1 MPRISLWKQGRHT
14 ADYKFFDSRMREMF
28 TIGGTGINV
37 HLYLGPGPGTS
48 SDTADATKPNY
59 LNQSAQNIQDLL
71 FLENRD
77 RKYDTSVYNLRGIYQ
92 TSDLDFDLQ
101 QFGLFLSNDTIFM
114 TFHLTDM
121 VETLGRKLLSGDV
134 LELEHRKDF
143 YSLNTDIPV
152 ALKRYYVIQDA
163 TLASEGF
170 SPTWWPHLWR
180 VKLQPLV
187 DSQEYADILRQI
199 KVNDTTDTS
208 LKDILGT
215 SNRLIEINQAIIQQA
230 EADVPASGYDTTP
243 FYVVPTKP
251 NGLPGDP
258 EGAGSLIPVGDS
270 SIDNTDPVTP
280 MLDLNHGYLLGDG
293 LAPNGFP
300 VISGIAFPPDP
311 KTGDFCLRL
320 DYLPNRL
327 FRYDGRRWQKVE
339 DAVRTSYTPGTA
351 GTLRNSFV
359 NNTDTITLGGR
370 VVAQRQS
377 LSSLF
382 KSRPELA
389 APAPGTVTGAPGAT
403 GPRGPQGFPGVT
415 GATGVL
421 RNWITKTSN
430 YIASNTDRIIANT
443 SAGSFTVFLPAAPAP
458 GDYVQITDG
467 HDFALNNLILNAQG
481 GTIENLT
488 TDISVDVRGITL
500 EVFYSA
506 GTWQITASVGV

>member
-1 MPRISLWKQGRHT
+1 MPRISNWKQGQRT
-14 ADYKFFDSRMREMF
+14 NDYKFFDSRIREMF
-28 TIGGTGINV
+28 TTGGTGVNI
-37 HLYLGPGPGTS
+37 HLYLGPAAQGGS
-48 SDTADATKPNY
+48 GTADQPSYVNA
-59 LNQSAQNIQDLL
+59 SAQNIQDLL

-77 RKYDTSVYNLRGIYQ
+77 RKYDSSVYNMRGIYQ
-92 TSDLDFDLQ
+92 TSDLDFDLT
-101 QFGLFLSNDTIFM
+101 QFGLFLSNDTVFM
-114 TFHLTDM
+114 TFHINDM
-121 VETLGRKLLSGDV
+121 VDALGRKLMSGDV

-143 YSLNTDIPV
+143 YSLNTDVPA

-180 VKLQPLV
+180 VKIQPLV

-199 KVNDTTDTS
+199 KVSDDS
-208 LKDILGT
+208 DISMRDALST
-215 SNRLIEINQAIIQQA
+215 VNRLLEINQAVIDQA
-230 EADVPASGYDTTP
+230 EADTPYSGYDTTP
-243 FYVVPTKP
+243 FYVVPTNP
-251 NGLPGDP
+251 DGSPADP
-258 EGAGSLIPVGDS
+258 EGQGSLTPIGDPA
-270 SIDNTDPVTP
+270 IDNPDPITP
-280 MLDLNHGYLLGDG
+280 RLDLNHGYLVGDG

-300 VISGIAFPPDP
+300 VSQGIAFPAAP
-311 KTGDFCLRL
+311 KLGDFSLRL

-359 NNTDTITLGGR
+359 NNTDTITLSGR

-382 KSRPELA
+382 KSRPDLA
-389 APAPGTVTGAPGAT
+389 VPAPGTVTGAPGAT

-430 YIASNTDRIIANT
+430 YITSNTDRIIANT

-488 TDISVDVRGITL
+488 TEISVDVRGITL